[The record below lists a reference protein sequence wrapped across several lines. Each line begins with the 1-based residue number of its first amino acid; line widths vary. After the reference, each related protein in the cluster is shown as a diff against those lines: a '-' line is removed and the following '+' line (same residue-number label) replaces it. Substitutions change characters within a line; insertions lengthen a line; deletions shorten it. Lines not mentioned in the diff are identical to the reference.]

1 MKERVQIITVVDVTN
16 THANRQ
22 SSALDRGQQA
32 NHNAMLQTAGLRVL
46 PNPISCIS
54 KTGDVSNLGF
64 GTNIAEKQR
73 YWIFEFEHEYI
84 GGINQQ
90 SLIDDFDLVPVVTG
104 LKETALINNNAF
116 RTKDSVERN
125 IVFKFID
132 EENINSSD
140 NEETI

>member
-54 KTGDVSNLGF
+54 KIGDVSNLGF

-90 SLIDDFDLVPVVTG
+90 SLIEDFDLVPVVTG

>member
-46 PNPISCIS
+46 PNPISCVS
-54 KTGDVSNLGF
+54 KIGDVSNLGF

-90 SLIDDFDLVPVVTG
+90 SLIEDFDLVPVVTG

>member
-22 SSALDRGQQA
+22 SNALDRGQQA

-46 PNPISCIS
+46 PNPISCTS
-54 KTGDVSNLGF
+54 KIGDVSNLGF
-64 GTNIAEKQR
+64 GTNITDKQR

-104 LKETALINNNAF
+104 LKETALVNNNAF
-116 RTKDSVERN
+116 RTKDSVEKN